1 MRDPLAMS
9 AENCMSRL
17 MLARRR
23 VARLLIGSA
32 ALIGLCAAAVAQTS
46 PAVQPAASAVA
57 PRASAP
63 RIARP
68 ASAPRVPS
76 NAAAASAP
84 RTAAAARVALAP
96 WPTKPVKILVG
107 FPGGSTP
114 DIAARI
120 LADGMAKAF
129 NQPVVVENRP
139 GASGNIAADL
149 VAKATDDHTLGL
161 VINGNLSSAKLLNPK
176 LPFDPAKDFAMLSL
190 VANAPL
196 VLVTQPD
203 KPAGADFFLAA
214 RNAGDKWNYGSVG
227 IGSAGHLGV
236 ELLKS
241 RAGNFSASHVPY
253 PGNPQVIN
261 ALLTGDIQMALI
273 PPGLALPQ
281 VRAGKLRAVGL
292 TTSRSTLAP
301 DVPPLSDAGVRG
313 FDMDVFVALVGPA
326 KLSPSAQTRLA
337 DEATAIARAPETR
350 DRFFNA
356 GWSPVG
362 GSPEALKLRV
372 RNETNLLG
380 GIIMIRGI
388 KVE

>member
-1 MRDPLAMS
+1 MSSFLAHGVRVPLRAFVLG
-9 AENCMSRL
+9 AW
-17 MLARRR
+17 
-23 VARLLIGSA
+23 
-32 ALIGLCAAAVAQTS
+32 LCAGASAFAQ
-46 PAVQPAASAVA
+46 QPAAPARSSASAPAAA
-57 PRASAP
+57 PRA
-63 RIARP
+63 
-68 ASAPRVPS
+68 
-76 NAAAASAP
+76 AAAASGVTARATARAP
-84 RTAAAARVALAP
+84 ATTP
-96 WPTKPVKILVG
+96 WPTKPLKSRVG

-114 DIAARI
+114 DVAARI
-120 LADGMAKAF
+120 LADGPSKSLG
-129 NQPVVVENRP
+129 QTVVVENRP

-149 VAKATDDHTLGL
+149 VAKAGDDHTFGL

-176 LPFDPAKDFAMLSL
+176 LPFDPAKDFSMLSL
-190 VANAPL
+190 VASAPL

-203 KPAGADFFLAA
+203 KPSGDQFFLAA
-214 RNAGDKWNYGSVG
+214 RNAGEKWNYGSVG

-241 RAGNFSASHVPY
+241 RAGNFGAAHVPY
-253 PGNPQVIN
+253 QGNPQVIT
-261 ALLTGDIQMALI
+261 ALLQNDVQMALI

-281 VRAGKLRAVGL
+281 VRAGKLKAVGL

-301 DVPPLSDAGVRG
+301 DIAPLSDAGVRG
-313 FDMDVFVALVGPA
+313 FDMDVFVALVGPV
-326 KLSPSAQTRLA
+326 KLPPHVQARIA
-337 DEATAIARAPETR
+337 DEASAVARSADMR
-350 DRFFNA
+350 SRFFNA

>member
-1 MRDPLAMS
+1 MSVAVSPRGLRRLAFAAWPLLAAMT
-9 AENCMSRL
+9 A
-17 MLARRR
+17 LAQQPATP
-23 VARLLIGSA
+23 AR
-32 ALIGLCAAAVAQTS
+32 
-46 PAVQPAASAVA
+46 PAASAA
-57 PRASAP
+57 
-63 RIARP
+63 
-68 ASAPRVPS
+68 APRVAPG
-76 NAAAASAP
+76 AAPATPRPATAASAAAP
-84 RTAAAARVALAP
+84 RTATAPRAPATP

-114 DIAARI
+114 DVAARI
-120 LADGMAKAF
+120 LADGLAKSL

-149 VAKATDDHTLGL
+149 VAKATDDHTFGL

-176 LPFDPAKDFAMLSL
+176 LPFDPAKDFSLLSL
-190 VANAPL
+190 VASAPL

-203 KPAGADFFLAA
+203 KPSGEAFFLAA
-214 RNAGDKWNYGSVG
+214 RNAGEKWNYGSVG

-241 RAGNFSASHVPY
+241 RAGNFGAAHVPY
-253 PGNPQVIN
+253 QGNPQVIT
-261 ALLTGDIQMALI
+261 ALLQNDVQMALI

-281 VRAGKLRAVGL
+281 VRAGKLTAVGL

-301 DVPPLSDAGVRG
+301 DIAPLTEAGVRG
-313 FDMDVFVALVGPA
+313 FDMDVFVALVGPS
-326 KLSPSAQTRLA
+326 KLPAQVQARLS
-337 DEATAIARAPETR
+337 DEASSIARSAEMR
-350 DRFFNA
+350 QRFFNA

-362 GSPEALKLRV
+362 GSSEALKLRV

>member
-1 MRDPLAMS
+1 
-9 AENCMSRL
+9 
-17 MLARRR
+17 MLVEISKLHPFAFGR
-23 VARLLIGSA
+23 VAVLMSWLL
-32 ALIGLCAAAVAQTS
+32 AAAGVSAQQ
-46 PAVQPAASAVA
+46 PAAPSRPAASAPAAA
-57 PRASAP
+57 PRAATNTGTAP
-63 RIARP
+63 R
-68 ASAPRVPS
+68 
-76 NAAAASAP
+76 
-84 RTAAAARVALAP
+84 AAARTATAP

-114 DIAARI
+114 DVAARI
-120 LADGMAKAF
+120 LAEGLAQRLK
-129 NQPVVVENRP
+129 QPVVVENRP

-149 VAKATDDHTLGL
+149 VAKAADDHTFGL

-176 LPFDPAKDFAMLSL
+176 LPFDPAKDFSMLSL
-190 VANAPL
+190 VAGAPL

-203 KPAGADFFLAA
+203 KPSGDQFFLAA

-227 IGSAGHLGV
+227 IGSIGHLGM

-241 RAGNFSASHVPY
+241 RAGNIGATHVPY
-253 PGNPQVIN
+253 QGNPQVIT
-261 ALLTGDIQMALI
+261 ALLQNDVQMALI

-281 VRAGKLRAVGL
+281 VRAGKLKAVGL

-301 DVPPLSDAGVRG
+301 DVAPLTDAGVRG

-326 KLSPSAQTRLA
+326 GLPAHVQARMAEETSAVARSPEMR
-337 DEATAIARAPETR
+337 P
-350 DRFFNA
+350 RFFNA

-362 GSPEALKLRV
+362 GSPEALRLRV

>member
-1 MRDPLAMS
+1 MS
-9 AENCMSRL
+9 LSVAHGARPT
-17 MLARRR
+17 RRR
-23 VARLLIGSA
+23 VVLGAWLFAAATAFAQQPTAPARPSA
-32 ALIGLCAAAVAQTS
+32 SAPTAAPRAAVA
-46 PAVQPAASAVA
+46 ASGVTARTA
-57 PRASAP
+57 PRAQ
-63 RIARP
+63 
-68 ASAPRVPS
+68 
-76 NAAAASAP
+76 
-84 RTAAAARVALAP
+84 TATP
-96 WPTKPVKILVG
+96 WPTKPLKILVG

-114 DIAARI
+114 DVAARI
-120 LADGMAKAF
+120 LADGLSRSLG
-129 NQPVVVENRP
+129 QTVVVENRP

-149 VAKATDDHTLGL
+149 VAKAVDDHTFGL

-176 LPFDPAKDFAMLSL
+176 LPFDPAKDFSMLSL
-190 VANAPL
+190 VASAPL

-203 KPAGADFFLAA
+203 KPSGDQFFLAA
-214 RNAGDKWNYGSVG
+214 RNAGEKWNYGSVG

-241 RAGNFSASHVPY
+241 RAGNFGAAHVPY
-253 PGNPQVIN
+253 QGNPQVIT
-261 ALLTGDIQMALI
+261 ALLQNDVQMALI

-281 VRAGKLRAVGL
+281 VRAGKLKAVGL

-301 DVPPLSDAGVRG
+301 DIAPLADAGVRG

-326 KLSPSAQTRLA
+326 KLPPHVQARVA
-337 DEATAIARAPETR
+337 DEASAVARSQEMR
-350 DRFFNA
+350 WRFFNA